1 MLALPAVVLHRFQL
15 FHRWP
20 APVFLP
26 EAVSFPRRHSIRCH
40 LADQL
45 RQAECIEITPIQV
58 GVQRCHTLLFRVQP
72 QGGVCRL
79 GALPEKFRQ
88 VARKILEQVLPEK
101 LTFRQSAVGL
111 RPDIV
116 PQRQQGFTLD
126 RKDILRVQVRIRPCC
141 YDFPHG
147 EAAPEHGQRFTHFE
161 NAVPQHCD
169 LAVLQLALVPG
180 LQRKRCHRQI
190 HIVAQNALCRRKIGK
205 QVRFLRRTDNAC
217 NA

>member
-1 MLALPAVVLHRFQL
+1 MYHQVSRAVWLTVDPFRSERDHVQPPVSCAYGIRQGNVVRIAHHQGSVALRIVILPIYFIDIPLLHPSVLALPIVVLHRFQL

-26 EAVSFPRRHSIRCH
+26 EAVSFPRRHGIRCH

-88 VARKILEQVLPEK
+88 VAREILEQVLPEK

-111 RPDIV
+111 RSDIV
-116 PQRQQGFTLD
+116 PQRQQGFALD
-126 RKDILRVQVRIRPCC
+126 
-141 YDFPHG
+141 
-147 EAAPEHGQRFTHFE
+147 
-161 NAVPQHCD
+161 
-169 LAVLQLALVPG
+169 
-180 LQRKRCHRQI
+180 
-190 HIVAQNALCRRKIGK
+190 
-205 QVRFLRRTDNAC
+205 
-217 NA
+217 